1 MRVLL
6 AGGGTAG
13 HTSPLLATAEALR
26 RREPGVDI
34 TCVGTER
41 GLETRLVPAA
51 GFRLELIPPVPIPR
65 SLSLTALRTPTAVV
79 AAVRAAGEVLRRVG
93 PDVVVGF
100 GGYVAGPVYLAA
112 RRAGV
117 PLVIHEGNA
126 VPGLANRLGARF
138 ADVVATSFPD
148 TPLNG
153 AHWVGLPV
161 RRAISTLDRAA
172 ERVSARS
179 ELGLAADLTTLLV
192 TGGSQGARRLNE
204 TVPSAAADLAAAG
217 VQVLHVAGP
226 RGSARPPDD
235 CGPDAPPYIVVSFV
249 DAMERAYAAADAVVC
264 RAGASSVTEAA
275 VLGLPA
281 VFVPLPIGNGEQA
294 LNAAAVVRAGGAL
307 LVDDR
312 DFDPAW
318 VRRELVPLLVDRER
332 LCTMG
337 RAARDLVRPHA
348 DEALADLVL
357 SAARR

>member
-41 GLETRLVPAA
+41 GLETRVVPAA
-51 GFRLELIPPVPIPR
+51 GHRLELIPPVPIPR
-65 SLSLTALRTPTAVV
+65 SLSIDALRAPIAVA
-79 AAVRAAGEVLRRVG
+79 AAVRAAGEVLRRVR

-126 VPGLANRLGARF
+126 LPGLANRLGARF

-148 TPLNG
+148 TPLRG

-172 ERVSARS
+172 ERASARAQ
-179 ELGLAADLTTLLV
+179 LGLAADLTTLVV
-192 TGGSQGARRLNE
+192 TGGSQGARRLND
-204 TVPSAAADLAAAG
+204 TVPSAAGDLAAAG
-217 VQVLHVAGP
+217 VQVLHITGP
-226 RGSARPPDD
+226 RGSVHLPDKRLAD
-235 CGPDAPPYIVVSFV
+235 GPAYVVVPFV
-249 DAMERAYAAADAVVC
+249 DAMEQAYAAADALVG

-294 LNAAAVVRAGGAL
+294 LNAAAVVRAGGGL
-307 LVDDR
+307 LVDDT

-318 VRRELVPLLVDRER
+318 VRRELVPLLLDHER
-332 LCTMG
+332 LRTMG
-337 RAARDLVRPHA
+337 RAARDLFRPDA
-348 DEALADLVL
+348 DDALADLVL
-357 SAARR
+357 AAVRS